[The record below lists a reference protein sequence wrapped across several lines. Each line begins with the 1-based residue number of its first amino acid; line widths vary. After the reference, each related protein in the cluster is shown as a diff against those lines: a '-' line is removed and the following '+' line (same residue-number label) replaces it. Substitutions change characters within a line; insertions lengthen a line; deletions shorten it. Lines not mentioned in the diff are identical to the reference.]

1 MFEIFFTDFYLIFF
15 MKFTEKWLYKSED
28 LFVKKIKKI
37 LLIE

>member
-1 MFEIFFTDFYLIFF
+1 MFEIFFTDFLIFF